1 MEAIR
6 TEAVVDKND
15 QLKLLASFPN
25 LKQGK
30 IVDVIILFDKARER
44 ANNWKQILSSI
55 GTYSEDELSGFYDA
69 KREIDNWTP
78 KEF

>member
-25 LKQGK
+25 LRQGNV
-30 IVDVIILFDKARER
+30 VDVIILFDKASQRPK
-44 ANNWKQILSSI
+44 NWKQILNKI
-55 GTYSEDELSGFYDA
+55 GTYSEGELSGFYDA
-69 KREIDNWTP
+69 KREIDNWIP